1 VEFQAKESRRPI
13 TLYTRKS
20 RAADVEADS
29 IILAN
34 DRAANWL
41 EGYFASRFP
50 FHKLDVVLAPAFPFG
65 GMEHPGAIFYS
76 EERFVFRER
85 PTLPQR
91 LGRTATIYHEV
102 AHQWFGDLV
111 TMQWFDD
118 LWLKEGFSTY
128 MAAKMQDALDPAS
141 QSWKSF
147 YLRNKPAAYGVD
159 VTEGTTPVW
168 QQLAN
173 LDQAKSNYGA
183 IVYNKAPGI
192 LKQLNH
198 LVGDSAFRAGLQ
210 RFLRAHAYGN
220 ATWRDLLDAIGTE
233 AKRDLAA
240 WGDAYVLRPGVAV
253 VEQQL
258 DVRDDRVVSFK
269 LVQRPARALSG
280 PAPWPIQLEVLV
292 VPDSGAPMRIPLTVV
307 AETTYV
313 SELAGRP
320 APAWVFANSRDLAYA
335 LVLLD
340 PRSTAALE
348 RTIGRVTDS
357 FLRAMLWGGLWDLVR
372 DAMLAPERFLR
383 LALRELPQESD
394 EQIVAGILGRLTR
407 ATTAYLGTV
416 QRDALLP
423 DVERALLAG
432 ANDSA
437 RSYGIRKAHL
447 DAYVQV
453 AATAAA
459 VDVLDGMLDSATV
472 AGETLRAPTRW
483 ALVTRLQT
491 LGAPSAERRLAEET
505 ARDATPEGAR
515 RAFVAG
521 AARNDAA
528 TKREYFAR
536 YFSDA
541 ALNEDWVTASL
552 QAFNAIETQALTREY
567 LPAALD
573 SLGWIQ
579 KNRRIFFLGAW
590 LNAILDGQT
599 EDEALL
605 VVQSFLNSRPQLAPD
620 LRAKV
625 LQSADELERTVRI
638 RRTFLLAPPRMS
650 TAAQ

>member
-1 VEFQAKESRRPI
+1 
-13 TLYTRKS
+13 
-20 RAADVEADS
+20 
-29 IILAN
+29 
-34 DRAANWL
+34 
-41 EGYFASRFP
+41 
-50 FHKLDVVLAPAFPFG
+50 
-65 GMEHPGAIFYS
+65 
-76 EERFVFRER
+76 
-85 PTLPQR
+85 
-91 LGRTATIYHEV
+91 
-102 AHQWFGDLV
+102 
-111 TMQWFDD
+111 
-118 LWLKEGFSTY
+118 

-147 YLRNKPAAYGVD
+147 YLRNKPAAYSVD

-220 ATWRDLLDAIGTE
+220 ATWRDLLEAIGTE
-233 AKRDLAA
+233 AKRDLGT
-240 WGDAYVLRPGVAV
+240 WGEAYVLRPGVAV

-258 DVRDDRVVSFK
+258 EVRDDRVVSLK
-269 LVQRPARALSG
+269 LVQRPARPLSG
-280 PAPWPIQLEVLV
+280 PAPWPIQLEVLM
-292 VPDSGAPMRIPLTVV
+292 VPDSGAPMRIPLTVT
-307 AETTYV
+307 AETTAV
-313 SELAGRP
+313 TEVTGRP

-348 RTIGRVTDS
+348 RSMGGVTDS
-357 FLRAMLWGGLWDLVR
+357 FLRAMLWGALWDLVR
-372 DAMLAPERFLR
+372 EAMLAPERFVR
-383 LALRELPQESD
+383 LALRELPRETD
-394 EQIVAGILGRLTR
+394 EQIAAGILGRLTR
-407 ATTAYLGTV
+407 AATAYLGAV

-432 ANDSA
+432 ANDPA
-437 RSYGIRKAHL
+437 RAYGIRKAHL
-447 DAYVQV
+447 DAYIQV
-453 AATAAA
+453 AASPAA
-459 VDVLDGMLDSATV
+459 VEVLDGMLDSATV
-472 AGETLRAPTRW
+472 AGDSLRAPTRW

-491 LGAPSAERRLAEET
+491 LGAPSADRRLAAET
-505 ARDATPEGAR
+505 TRDATPEGAR

-521 AARNDAA
+521 AARPDPA
-528 TKREYFAR
+528 TKHEYFSR
-536 YFSDA
+536 YFSDP

-552 QAFNAIETQALTREY
+552 QAFNALEAQALTREF

-590 LNAILDGQT
+590 LNAFLDGQT

-638 RRTFLLAPPRMS
+638 RRTFLLGAPRMS